1 MSCSISNER
10 GRCSNHGYYCDL
22 PGKELDCICDDGW
35 TSLGCF
41 ALVGGTDCDG
51 QDYHSLILWYIAILT
66 TALCMIPTLTLLFHR
81 TLRYTWNTKII
92 WGFEYNAKSLF
103 PWFNQLQ
110 LFDLFLFSLLKI
122 IYKNQQLI
130 GRDIAIT
137 IVYLFSPLLTIIS
150 LVTYFFIVTKFL
162 RHYTTSLNPEIRD
175 KVLKRFNV
183 LNKLALLIPV
193 LSLIPS
199 LIPIVGISMPEYRD
213 VYAKISLIGMGLMV
227 TMLGSLCVNA
237 LDFLL
242 RELSSH
248 INSFDQSDKDIIIV
262 YKRLRLAYYGFFMNT
277 IGIAST
283 YWLFGIWDFLF
294 TKTTYLFV
302 YIICCVAIASLI
314 LIKTLSTISR
324 PSVVKP
330 TDEVILLHTAN
341 SLSAISSSRVHVVS
355 VIH

>member
-1 MSCSISNER
+1 MLYLES
-10 GRCSNHGYYCDL
+10 YCINVKIL
-22 PGKELDCICDDGW
+22 IVCFLSPAG
-35 TSLGCF
+35 LGCF

-81 TLRYTWNTKII
+81 IFRYTWNIETIRA
-92 WGFEYNAKSLF
+92 FEYNAKSLF

-110 LFDLFLFSLLKI
+110 LFAFFLFSLLKI

-137 IVYLFSPLLTIIS
+137 VVYLFNPLIAIIS
-150 LVTYFFIVTKFL
+150 LVTYFLIVTKFL
-162 RHYTTSLNPEIRD
+162 RQYTISLNPEIGK
-175 KVLKRFNV
+175 KVLKRFNF

-199 LIPIVGISMPEYRD
+199 LIPIVGISLPKYRD

-227 TMLGSLCVNA
+227 IMLGTLCVNA
-237 LDFLL
+237 LGFLL

-248 INSFDQSDKDIIIV
+248 INLFDQSDKDIIIV
-262 YKRLRLAYYGFFMNT
+262 YKRLRIAYYGFFMNT
-277 IGIAST
+277 IGIGST

-294 TKTTYLFV
+294 TKTTYLFF
-302 YIICCVAIASLI
+302 YQICCVAIASIILI
-314 LIKTLSTISR
+314 LTLSTISR
-324 PSVVKP
+324 PSMVKP
-330 TDEVILLHTAN
+330 TNEEILLDTSNGTSTIH
-341 SLSAISSSRVHVVS
+341 LPHVVS
-355 VIH
+355 LIP